1 MAGGPYRPSHPLPHP
16 LPPCIPLLGSL
27 SLTRLLAWDWINAV
41 ECSLLGLLPCD
52 RPAWGFRGRAYQFKP
67 TELYFPSPGS
77 APGLCAAP
85 TPPPLLTLPSCFV
98 WQTQN
103 ARPSSGPFSSLAA
116 STWKRWEAWV
126 PGNTSRDRTEWAHS
140 CLSPHRARLHPNQHQ
155 PMRWQGQN
163 LWLPCRTTP
172 NGPESKLLPG
182 VGVPFEK
189 LGHLGAPYPPFCVLN
204 GPEVLR
210 PRV

>member
-1 MAGGPYRPSHPLPHP
+1 MAGGPYRPSHPLPPP

-85 TPPPLLTLPSCFV
+85 APPPLLTLPSCFV

-116 STWKRWEAWV
+116 STRKRWEAWV

-140 CLSPHRARLHPNQHQ
+140 CLSPHQARLHPNQHQ
-155 PMRWQGQN
+155 LMRFQGQN
-163 LWLPCRTTP
+163 WGFPIALPRMARNQNFFQAQGFP
-172 NGPESKLLPG
+172 LKSWGIWGPLTLPF
-182 VGVPFEK
+182 VF
-189 LGHLGAPYPPFCVLN
+189 
-204 GPEVLR
+204 
-210 PRV
+210 